1 MFTNIPSATLRQL
14 VKLSERKEA
23 LMGQIQEIDREMV
36 RLQTKFGV
44 PSASTRRGA
53 PVTVSRVA
61 RSSSGKTRTRRGA
74 LKDKIV
80 RALRAAGRKGATIRE
95 LSKKLGVP
103 SANLYVWFNGTGK
116 NVRGIRK
123 IGVAKYRLTS

>member
-36 RLQTKFGV
+36 HLQSKFGV
-44 PSASTRRGA
+44 PSATTSRGA

-61 RSSSGKTRTRRGA
+61 RRPSAKTRTKRGA

-80 RALRAAGRKGATIRE
+80 RALRAAERKGATIRE

-103 SANLYVWFNGTGK
+103 SANLYVWFHGTGK
-116 NVRGIRK
+116 NVRGIKK